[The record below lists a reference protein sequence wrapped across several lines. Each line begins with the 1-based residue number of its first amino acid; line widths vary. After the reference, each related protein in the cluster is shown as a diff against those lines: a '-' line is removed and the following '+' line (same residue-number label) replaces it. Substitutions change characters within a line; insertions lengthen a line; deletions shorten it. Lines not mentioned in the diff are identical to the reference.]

1 MPIEVTEQYIRI
13 RQKEPG
19 QFDRMRTIV
28 LSKEQGI
35 HAIVGFKSG
44 QEGSV
49 IQAYLFEKDKWTLAQ
64 AQEWIAAHK
73 GDSLYDFVL
82 LEKIKLLDAD
92 ALLMKKIKSLPIE
105 KKNVELTDS
114 LVVDEWIEREDGLL
128 LKNVV
133 FAKEIV
139 QPYSDGMHYKPA
151 SELKAALDSARGK
164 PIVGFAHPPEKV
176 VTSMKQQSGY
186 VVFDT
191 VNWDEKNNRMYGDVL
206 IKKEPKN
213 KLLIDEVKKGKL
225 QDCSIGF
232 RCDIVKQSGE
242 FQGKHYDF
250 VQKNLFIDH
259 IAFVYQGRAGHEDG
273 VGVNAF

>member
-1 MPIEVTEQYIRI
+1 MPEVTENFVRI
-13 RQKEPG
+13 PVSNKTFARV
-19 QFDRMRTIV
+19 RTITI
-28 LSKEQGI
+28 SADQGI
-35 HAIVGFKSG
+35 KALVGFP
-44 QEGSV
+44 EGGGASE
-49 IQAYLFEKDKWTLAQ
+49 IMTYLFDVNKWDMAK
-64 AQEWIAAHK
+64 AKEWVSSHKSDAIA
-73 GDSLYDFVL
+73 DFIL
-82 LEKIKLLDAD
+82 IEKIKLLDAD
-92 ALLMKKIKSLPIE
+92 AFLIQKIKALPIE

-114 LVVDEWIEREDGLL
+114 LVVDEWIEKDDGLL

-139 QPYSDGMHYKPA
+139 QPYADGMHYKPA

-176 VTSMKQQSGY
+176 VTSMKQQAGY

-191 VNWDEKNNRMYGDVL
+191 VNWDERNNRMYGNVL

-213 KLLIDEVKKGKL
+213 KHLIDAVKNGKL

-232 RCDIVKQSGE
+232 RCDIVKQPGE

-259 IAFVYQGRAGHEDG
+259 VALVYAGRASSADG
-273 VGVNAF
+273 VGISAF